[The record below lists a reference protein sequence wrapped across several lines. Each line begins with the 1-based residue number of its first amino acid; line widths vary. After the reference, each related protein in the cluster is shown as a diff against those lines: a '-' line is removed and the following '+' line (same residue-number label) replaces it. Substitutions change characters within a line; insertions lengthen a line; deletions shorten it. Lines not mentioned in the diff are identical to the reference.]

1 MQLERTFK
9 KHWVAPL
16 ILFIALVLD
25 GALTQLLEQWTM
37 TPTFTAPSQLTLL
50 ALMMIVI
57 FLPNENWIMG
67 YAVLTGLVYDS
78 FYTGILGVSTLL
90 MPLVVYLIEQIRPYI
105 LRSPVFVGIVAVI
118 TLTVFEFANYIMNQV
133 LGFAN
138 VGLAAMIANHLGPG
152 LILNLVLLFIGY
164 WPMSRLLLKLNK
176 V

>member
-1 MQLERTFK
+1 
-9 KHWVAPL
+9 
-16 ILFIALVLD
+16 
-25 GALTQLLEQWTM
+25 
-37 TPTFTAPSQLTLL
+37 
-50 ALMMIVI
+50 
-57 FLPNENWIMG
+57 
-67 YAVLTGLVYDS
+67 
-78 FYTGILGVSTLL
+78 LL

-105 LRSPVFVGIVAVI
+105 LKSPVFVGIVAVI

-138 VGLAAMIANHLGPG
+138 VGLSTMIADHLGPG